1 MNTRFVVLS
10 VLYLIFV
17 TGSFFMSFNPGVQIG
32 KNFIDFA
39 SDFIILLP
47 CAFVLIGLLEVW
59 VKKETIENHMGS
71 RSRFSGYF
79 WAVLL
84 AGFTVGG
91 LYVAFPVA
99 YSLYKKN
106 ARLSVIFTY
115 INAAAIFRIPMTVFE
130 ITSLGL
136 KFSLIRLLLS
146 LPLVICFSLL
156 LEKFLK
162 NHNFTIKDGS

>member
-1 MNTRFVVLS
+1 MSKRIIIISAV
-10 VLYLIFV
+10 YLLFIAA
-17 TGSFFMSFNPGVQIG
+17 SFFISFEPGKEIG
-32 KNFIDFA
+32 KNFLDFA
-39 SDFIILLP
+39 KDFIILLP

-59 VKKETIENHMGS
+59 VKKETIENHMGTKS
-71 RSRFSGYF
+71 VFAGYF

-99 YSLYKKN
+99 YSLYKKK

-130 ITSLGL
+130 ISSLGL

-146 LPLVICFSLL
+146 LPLIIVFSII
-156 LEKFLK
+156 LEKYLTK
-162 NHNFTIKDGS
+162 HNFIISDGS

>member
-1 MNTRFVVLS
+1 MSRKFIVFSVIYLVL
-10 VLYLIFV
+10 I
-17 TGSFFMSFNPGVQIG
+17 GCSFLFSFEPGQEIG
-32 KNFIDFA
+32 KNFVDFA
-39 SDFIILLP
+39 KDFIILLP

-59 VKKETIENHMGS
+59 VKKETIENHMGTNS
-71 RSRFSGYF
+71 VFAGYF

-130 ITSLGL
+130 ISSLGL

-146 LPLVICFSLL
+146 LPLIIVFSIM
-156 LEKFLK
+156 LEKFLQK
-162 NHNFTIKDGS
+162 RNFLIRDGS